1 MERKFDV
8 EDRFIE
14 FASQVIIFTDGMK
27 NSKAGNYMSGQLL
40 RNGTSPALNY
50 GEAQSRESM
59 KDFFHKIKI
68 ILKELRESRIALR
81 IIEKFSL
88 HEELEII
95 HRLKNECNQLY
106 PFL

>member
-1 MERKFDV
+1 
-8 EDRFIE
+8 
-14 FASQVIIFTDGMK
+14 
-27 NSKAGNYMSGQLL
+27 
-40 RNGTSPALNY
+40 
-50 GEAQSRESM
+50 M
-59 KDFFHKIKI
+59 KDFFNKIKI